1 MKDHKIIEKAI
12 ISFNIANNN
21 PNEISFATIGDFDH
35 KYKLIPFKNAYKDKW
50 AIKIDEIT
58 IKNQS
63 LKSSYN
69 AIIDTGSSLNS
80 FPEEY
85 YNFVV
90 KNLDSKTY
98 CNQDSCFVDK

>member
-1 MKDHKIIEKAI
+1 M
-12 ISFNIANNN
+12 
-21 PNEISFATIGDFDH
+21 
-35 KYKLIPFKNAYKDKW
+35 
-50 AIKIDEIT
+50 
-58 IKNQS
+58 KNQS

-69 AIIDTGSSLNS
+69 AIIDTGSSLYS